1 MTRAT
6 AVIAFTLLTGLAAR
20 PDTQAPPSRPSFE
33 VASIKMNKAGG
44 GKGSSTSVGTGDVLR
59 PQGDRLLTR
68 NATLRTI
75 IRYAYGE
82 PNGDQDFVVS
92 LEAARVIGGPSWI
105 RSDAFDIDAKLP
117 PRPTTPRERTLMMR
131 TLLEDRFALKVHL
144 EPRTMPVYA
153 LVRARSTGVLGEQ
166 LRPRPDKCVQDVDR
180 VTRQPIQCGLRFRAG
195 YVFGTGVFMPGIA
208 TGLFQVVDR
217 VVIDRTQL
225 TGRFDFEVRY
235 GEAPGIGQPADR
247 QASPNPDAPSIF
259 VAVQEQLGLKLEAT
273 RAPIDVVVVDSVRR
287 PSAN

>member
-1 MTRAT
+1 MTRANV
-6 AVIAFTLLTGLAAR
+6 VIAFTLLPGLAAH
-20 PDTQAPPSRPSFE
+20 PDAQAPSSRPSFE

-44 GKGSSTSVGTGDVLR
+44 GKGSTTSVGTGDVLR

-82 PNGDQDFVVS
+82 PTGDQDFVVS
-92 LEAARVIGGPSWI
+92 LEPSRVIGGPSWI

-117 PRPTTPRERTLMMR
+117 SRPTTPRERTLMMR
-131 TLLEDRFALKVHL
+131 TLLEDRFALKAHL
-144 EPRTMPVYA
+144 EQRTLPVYA
-153 LVRARSTGVLGEQ
+153 LVRASSTGALGTQ
-166 LRPRPDKCVQDVDR
+166 LRPRPDKCVQGQDL
-180 VTRQPIQCGLRFRAG
+180 VTRELVRCGLRFRPG
-195 YVFGTGVFMPGIA
+195 YFFGNGVFMAGIA
-208 TGLFQVVDR
+208 AGLFQVVDR
-217 VVIDRTQL
+217 LVIDRTQL

-235 GEAPGIGQPADR
+235 AEAPGIGQPADR
-247 QASPNPDAPSIF
+247 PAANPDAPSIF

>member
-6 AVIAFTLLTGLAAR
+6 ALIAFTLLTGLAAR
-20 PDTQAPPSRPSFE
+20 PDAQAPSPRPSFE

-44 GKGSSTSVGTGDVLR
+44 GKGSSTSVGIGDVLR
-59 PQGDRLLTR
+59 PEGDRLLTR

-92 LEAARVIGGPSWI
+92 LEAARVVGGPSWI

-144 EPRTMPVYA
+144 EQRTMPIYA
-153 LVRARSTGVLGEQ
+153 LVRARSTGLGAQ
-166 LRPRPDKCVQDVDR
+166 LRPRPDKCVQGTDR
-180 VTRQPIQCGLRFRAG
+180 LTREPVRCGLRFRPG
-195 YVFGTGVFMPGIA
+195 YFFGNGVFMAGIA
-208 TGLFQVVDR
+208 TGLVQVVDR

-225 TGRFDFEVRY
+225 AGRFDFEVRY
-235 GEAPGIGQPADR
+235 AEAPGIGQPADR
-247 QASPNPDAPSIF
+247 PAANPDAPSIF

-273 RAPIDVVVVDSVRR
+273 RAPIDVVVVDNVRR